1 MEIIE
6 LLAAPVPF
14 NREELEKDTYL
25 PVSIFDELGN
35 YYTLVEG
42 KIYKTNEEI
51 LISSVKQ
58 IFESNPK
65 AKFPQS
71 VQSMAKGRYNEME
84 KLMKAVPHF
93 QENRYLMEVPA
104 LQKSFIFKQYNELNF
119 LLKKTITNLDKSHF
133 EYMAAPALKR
143 QTAYGDTNVN
153 TALAEKYGIGLKKQD
168 GKQLSEIELQEA
180 ESIISTVFD
189 FFKIP
194 KDLAKKTELII
205 SFTHNKSMKSARNAA
220 GVFIPNYKAIGVSFS
235 DGYNGTISE
244 SKKILAHETGHWID
258 ALAGIDFSNFSSS
271 TEGTIQSVLA
281 ASVVT
286 SMNDASSSTTYWR
299 ESTECFARA
308 FEEYFAVEALSDYS
322 YFTRKYY
329 CPKNEY
335 ESQIKPLVQ
344 LIISN
349 LQNKL

>member
-6 LLAAPVPF
+6 LLSAPIPF
-14 NREELEKDTYL
+14 NRETLEKNTYL

-35 YYTLVEG
+35 YYTLVED
-42 KIYKTNEEI
+42 KIYKTSKEI

-71 VQSMAKGRYNEME
+71 VQSMAEGRYKKME

-93 QENRYLMEVPA
+93 QKNRYLMEVPA
-104 LQKSFIFKQYNELNF
+104 LQKTFIFKQYNELNF
-119 LLKKTITNLDKSHF
+119 LLKKAITDLDKSHF

-143 QTAYGDTNVN
+143 QTAYGDKNVN
-153 TALAEKYGIGLKKQD
+153 TALEEKYGIGLKKQD
-168 GKQLSEIELQEA
+168 GKQLSETELQEA
-180 ESIISTVFD
+180 ESIISAVFD

-194 KDLAKKTELII
+194 KDFAKKTELII
-205 SFTHNKSMKSARNAA
+205 SFTHNRSMKSARNAA

-235 DGYNGTISE
+235 DGYNGNISE

-258 ALAGIDFSNFSSS
+258 ALAGIDFSNYSSS

-281 ASVVT
+281 ASVVN
-286 SMNDASSSTTYWR
+286 SMNDASSSTAYWC

-308 FEEYFAVEALSDYS
+308 FEEYFAVEALGDYS
-322 YFTRKYY
+322 YFTRKFY

-335 ESQIKPLVQ
+335 ESRIKPLVQ

>member
-6 LLAAPVPF
+6 LLTAPVPF

-25 PVSIFDELGN
+25 PVSIFDELGH

-51 LISSVKQ
+51 LINSIKQ

-71 VQSMAKGRYNEME
+71 VQSMAKGRYKEME

-93 QENRYLMEVPA
+93 QKNRYLMEVPA

-119 LLKKTITNLDKSHF
+119 LLKKAITDLDKSHF

-153 TALAEKYGIGLKKQD
+153 TTLEEKYGIGLKKQD
-168 GKQLSEIELQEA
+168 GKQLSETELQEA

-194 KDLAKKTELII
+194 KDLAKKAELII
-205 SFTHNKSMKSARNAA
+205 SFTHNRSMKSARKAA
-220 GVFIPNYKAIGVSFS
+220 GVFIPNYKAIGVPFS

-258 ALAGIDFSNFSSS
+258 ALLGIDFGSFASSK
-271 TEGTIQSVLA
+271 EGTIQSVLA

-286 SMNDASSSTTYWR
+286 SMNDALSSAAYWR

-329 CPKNEY
+329 CQKNEY